1 MADAI
6 VAVGGTGKRCALLYL
21 KLVNTLRPVGITT
34 PGNNVFVVDMDPER
48 GTPDDILNQQLI
60 AQGVPNGN
68 FISPVPAEARIDSA
82 ITLSRFMG
90 FGHDGTR
97 AISNTC
103 FNDAQ
108 LNVQIIRGM
117 NCEPT
122 VGATVAAR
130 RFNPITNTDL
140 EVEAFQTKLSPFSRI
155 IVVGSI
161 IGGTGAG
168 VMPGLVKWINQSTPD
183 KLIYG
188 LLFLKWIDIPT
199 GGIDEPNDI
208 KIAGNTRAWLN
219 YLIEHQDASENG
231 RGQNLFHHYVLLGNP
246 PGLPNN
252 QPDAPGH
259 HPLHLLGATYL
270 LQFDQFLEKT
280 PGSNGPHFIELS
292 SPIDEDTI
300 KMGEDS
306 IAHAVIKEKLFAMM
320 LEEFCRQQPDKA
332 LSPFTLYWPTSLSL
346 KPFIVTME
354 KQASRWRRYGELSG
368 DWNLIC
374 RIFEEQKRNAEDR
387 IQELQDLTDNLPG
400 AADIFH
406 FNWIGLT
413 GRAEK
418 LHTDA
423 SRAVARNL
431 VEQSEVYGSHD
442 AALKGIAEGFINQ
455 LRGIL
460 RGLTIR

>member
-1 MADAI
+1 
-6 VAVGGTGKRCALLYL
+6 
-21 KLVNTLRPVGITT
+21 
-34 PGNNVFVVDMDPER
+34 MDPER
-48 GTPDDILNQQLI
+48 GTTDDNLNEQLI
-60 AQGVPNGN
+60 AERVPTSH
-68 FISPVPAEARIDSA
+68 FISPVPAEARIDTA

-90 FGHDGTR
+90 FGQDATR
-97 AISNTC
+97 AIANTC

-130 RFNPITNTDL
+130 RFNPTTTTDL
-140 EVEAFQTKLSPFSRI
+140 EVEAFQTKLSAFNRI

-168 VMPGLVKWINQSTPD
+168 VMPGLVKWINQNTPD
-183 KLIYG
+183 KLTYG

-199 GGIDEPNDI
+199 GGIDEPNDV

-252 QPDAPGH
+252 RPDDPRH
-259 HPLHLLGATYL
+259 HPLHLLGAMYL
-270 LQFDQFLEKT
+270 LQFDQFLETT
-280 PGSNGPHFIELS
+280 PGSNGAHYMELS
-292 SPIDEDTI
+292 SAIDADAI
-300 KMGEDS
+300 KMGDDT
-306 IAHAVIKEKLFAMM
+306 IARAVIKEKLFSMM

-346 KPFIVTME
+346 KQFIVTME
-354 KQASRWRRYGELSG
+354 KQAIRWRRYGELSG
-368 DWNLIC
+368 DWNAIC
-374 RIFEEQKRNAEDR
+374 RIFWQQKQATEDR
-387 IQELQDLTDNLPG
+387 IHELQDLTDNLPG
-400 AADIFH
+400 AADIFS
-406 FNWIGLT
+406 FDWIGMT

-418 LHTDA
+418 SRADA
-423 SRAVARNL
+423 ARAVARNL
-431 VEQSEVYGSHD
+431 GEESVVYGTHD
-442 AALKGIAEGFINQ
+442 EALTGIAWGFINQ
-455 LRGIL
+455 LREIL
-460 RGLTIR
+460 RELIIR